1 MSLSLTLNAATT
13 QPGIT
18 YLESAS
24 AGWPAIG
31 QYGKRQ
37 QKRNSVWSGVEA
49 TATTNPTA
57 NIQIGRILYGPS
69 QAGYNASNG
78 DGMGG
83 AYRITFVV
91 DNTGA
96 NALTNGGIQ
105 VKNGS
110 GGGVTTVSA
119 VASTAA
125 GVCNTFTANIYITP
139 AGSVRSGLD
148 LATSLYTMSD
158 DTYIQFVW
166 SAGTDEAFT
175 WTCCIETIGNAFG
188 GQAIAHMPSQ

>member
-1 MSLSLTLNAATT
+1 MN
-13 QPGIT
+13 
-18 YLESAS
+18 
-24 AGWPAIG
+24 
-31 QYGKRQ
+31 
-37 QKRNSVWSGVEA
+37 
-49 TATTNPTA
+49 
-57 NIQIGRILYGPS
+57 
-69 QAGYNASNG
+69 
-78 DGMGG
+78 
-83 AYRITFVV
+83 
-91 DNTGA
+91 
-96 NALTNGGIQ
+96 NGGVQ

-125 GVCNTFTANIYITP
+125 GVCNTFTATVFITP

-166 SAGTDEAFT
+166 AGGADATFS

-188 GQAIAHMPSQ
+188 GQAIAYMPSQ